1 MTSPRE
7 KKFKSVPSAAKIIVT
22 VFWDD
27 KGVTLVNFLPSGIAV
42 NSGRYTETLRSTV

>member
-1 MTSPRE
+1 MK

-27 KGVTLVNFLPSGIAV
+27 KGVTLVNFLPWGQQL
-42 NSGRYTETLRSTV
+42 TLTTILKH